1 MTAQENTTA
10 LNHHIKD
17 AYYGIAD
24 NLMGIIDHLKEAR
37 AKDPENELIREELK
51 KMLATRDA
59 FDKSTLGEIL

>member
-1 MTAQENTTA
+1 MTTQENTA

-24 NLMGIIDHLKEAR
+24 NLIGIIDHLKEAR

-51 KMLATRDA
+51 KMLTTRDA
-59 FDKSTLGEIL
+59 FNKSTLGAIL